1 MQQDQIASV
10 SPNSTNAVLAAGWI
24 SLNEQLP
31 NPGQKVDLWL
41 VPADEEKSYRI
52 SWTWEK
58 ESTAEIK
65 ISGCKVTHW
74 MPFVAPP
81 ACR

>member
-1 MQQDQIASV
+1 MQTVETTTS
-10 SPNSTNAVLAAGWI
+10 SPNRTNAVLAAGWI

-31 NPGQKVDLWL
+31 NAGQKVDLWL